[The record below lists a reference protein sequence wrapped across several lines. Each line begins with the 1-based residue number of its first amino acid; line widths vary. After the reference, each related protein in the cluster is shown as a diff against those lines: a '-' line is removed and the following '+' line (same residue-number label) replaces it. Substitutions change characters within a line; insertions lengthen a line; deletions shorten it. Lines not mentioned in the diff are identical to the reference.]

1 MSLLLGQSGSLLR
14 DDFVQPPLQSLGPNI
29 VAKGSFLQAGPYG
42 SVSIDDRSRF
52 RNTSY
57 VPPQSIELMTGFMN
71 YGFYTGNPNSYDAN
85 SMPRQT
91 YIAPLQTPAPFT
103 LMAPMQPRQVGGQP
117 YGLSTTGP
125 LSSTNCPPELGYI
138 SASGACAV
146 PSSSPLYD
154 PDSRNVYF

>member
-1 MSLLLGQSGSLLR
+1 MSLLLGQSGSLQR

-29 VAKGSFLQAGPYG
+29 VAKGSFLQPGPYG

-52 RNTSY
+52 RNTSF

-71 YGFYTGNPNSYDAN
+71 YGFYTGNPNSNDSNA
-85 SMPRQT
+85 MPRQT
-91 YIAPLQTPAPFT
+91 YIAQSQVPTPFSLSAPLQ
-103 LMAPMQPRQVGGQP
+103 RQVSGQP
-117 YGLSTTGP
+117 YGLSMTGP
-125 LSSTNCPPELGYI
+125 VSPSNCPPELGYI

-146 PSSSPLYD
+146 PSTSPLYN